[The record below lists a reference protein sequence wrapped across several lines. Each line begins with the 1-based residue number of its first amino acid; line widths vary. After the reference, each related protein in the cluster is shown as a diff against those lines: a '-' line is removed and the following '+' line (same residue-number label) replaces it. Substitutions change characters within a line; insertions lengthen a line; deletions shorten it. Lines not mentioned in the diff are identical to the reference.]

1 MNQKPRVGIGV
12 GVMIIKDGK
21 ILLGLRNS
29 DPEKADSELHGEGTW
44 TMPGGKI
51 EFGEEPHETAVR
63 EVREETGMLIKPPR
77 LISVSSEKVPDAHFI
92 TLGFLCKDFEGEPKV
107 MEPDEIVE
115 WKWFPLNNLPSNIF
129 EPSRNVLN
137 NYLSKRFYAGETE

>member
-51 EFGEEPHETAVR
+51 EFGEEPLETAVR
-63 EVREETGMLIKPPR
+63 EVREETGMLINSCR
-77 LISVSSEKVPDAHFI
+77 FISLSSEKVPDAHFI
-92 TLGFLCKDFEGEPKV
+92 TLGFVCEDFDGEPRV

-115 WKWFPLNNLPSNIF
+115 WRWFPLDEIPENIF

-137 NYLSKRFYAGETE
+137 NYLSKRIYSGE

>member
-1 MNQKPRVGIGV
+1 MNQKPKVGIGV
-12 GVMIIKDGK
+12 GVVVIKEGK
-21 ILLGLRNS
+21 ILLGLRHS

-51 EFGEEPHETAVR
+51 EFGEDPHQTAVR
-63 EVREETGMLIKPPR
+63 EVLEETGMRIKPSH

-92 TLGFLCKDFEGEPKV
+92 TLGFLCEHFEGEPKV

-115 WKWFPLNNLPSNIF
+115 WRWFPLNEIPENLF

-137 NYLSKRFYAGETE
+137 NYLSKRIYGEN